1 MNIIK
6 FKLVMKSAIFL
17 VFSSLV
23 SGLHVIQWQDN
34 MILSENKY
42 LDLSNSNIATKISE
56 RDPSLEQY
64 FMFNLV
70 SFPTVTNF

>member
-1 MNIIK
+1 
-6 FKLVMKSAIFL
+6 MKSAFFL
-17 VFSSLV
+17 VFSTLV

>member
-17 VFSSLV
+17 VFSTLV

>member
-1 MNIIK
+1 
-6 FKLVMKSAIFL
+6 MKSAIFL
-17 VFSSLV
+17 VFSTLV

>member
-1 MNIIK
+1 
-6 FKLVMKSAIFL
+6 MKSAIFL

>member
-1 MNIIK
+1 
-6 FKLVMKSAIFL
+6 MKCAIFSLALSTL
-17 VFSSLV
+17 VDA
-23 SGLHVIQWQDN
+23 LHVIQWQDN

-42 LDLSNSNIATKISE
+42 LDLSNSNMATKISE

-70 SFPTVTNF
+70 SFPRMTNLF

>member
-1 MNIIK
+1 VNIIK

-23 SGLHVIQWQDN
+23 SALHVIQWQDN